1 LIELISVTKKYG
13 AFEALKG
20 INLKVSKSGLFA
32 FLGPNG
38 AGKTTTIKIL
48 TGVLMPDS
56 GDALIDGIS
65 ITKDPVKAKNR
76 FGYLPDIPTLFEKLS
91 GSEYLNFI
99 MDVFNI
105 SRNDRPSRTQKFVEI
120 FEMGPSMN
128 DLIESYSLGMRK
140 KIGLIA
146 ALCHNPEALFLDEP
160 TSGLDPQSVKNLKDI
175 LVNFTKSGGTVF
187 FSTHILEIAE
197 KICDRV
203 GIISNGLM
211 VADGTITQIK
221 EKMKSG
227 AGDSKSLED
236 IFLEL
241 TSSTRAS
248 SSF

>member
-1 LIELISVTKKYG
+1 MIELISVTKKYG

-20 INLKVSKSGLFA
+20 IDLTVSRSGLFA

-48 TGVLMPDS
+48 TGVLMPDG
-56 GDALIDGIS
+56 GDAKIGGIS
-65 ITKDPVKAKNR
+65 ITKDPVGAKNR
-76 FGYLPDIPTLFEKLS
+76 FGYLPDIPTLFDKLS

-99 MDVFNI
+99 MDIFNI
-105 SRNDRPSRTQKFVEI
+105 SKNDRPARTQKFVEI
-120 FEMGPSMN
+120 FEMGPSMTS
-128 DLIESYSLGMRK
+128 LIESYSLGMRK

-146 ALCHNPEALFLDEP
+146 ALCHNPEVLFLDEP
-160 TSGLDPQSVKNLKDI
+160 TSGLDPQSVKYLKDI
-175 LVNFTKSGGTVF
+175 LVDFTKDGGTVF

-197 KICDRV
+197 KICTRV

-211 VADGTITQIK
+211 VADGTIAQIR

-227 AGDSKSLED
+227 SGGSKSLED

-241 TSSTRAS
+241 TSPVRENNA
-248 SSF
+248 

>member
-20 INLKVSKSGLFA
+20 IDLKVSRSGLFA

-48 TGVLMPDS
+48 TGVLMPDG
-56 GDALIDGIS
+56 GDAMIGGVS
-65 ITKDPVKAKNR
+65 ITKDPVGAKGK
-76 FGYLPDIPTLFEKLS
+76 FGYLPDIPTLFDKLS

-105 SRNDRPSRTQKFVEI
+105 SKNDRPARTQKFVEI
-120 FEMGPSMN
+120 FELGSSMN
-128 DLIESYSLGMRK
+128 SLIESYSLGMRK

-146 ALCHNPEALFLDEP
+146 ALCHNPEVLFLDEP
-160 TSGLDPQSVKNLKDI
+160 TSGLDPQSVKYLKDV
-175 LVNFTKSGGTVF
+175 LVDFTKDGGTVF

-197 KICDRV
+197 KICTRV

-211 VADGTITQIK
+211 VADGTIAEIK
-221 EKMKSG
+221 AKMKSG
-227 AGDSKSLED
+227 SGDSKSLED

-241 TSSTRAS
+241 TSPSRDNNA
-248 SSF
+248 

>member
-1 LIELISVTKKYG
+1 MIELISVTKKYG

-20 INLKVSKSGLFA
+20 IDLKVSRSGLFA

-56 GDALIDGIS
+56 GDARIGGIS
-65 ITKDPVKAKNR
+65 ITKDPVAAKSR

-99 MDVFNI
+99 MDIFNI
-105 SRNDRPSRTQKFVEI
+105 SKNDRPARVQKFVEI
-120 FEMGPSMN
+120 FEMGQSMSA
-128 DLIESYSLGMRK
+128 LIESYSLGMRK

-146 ALCHNPEALFLDEP
+146 ALCHDPEVLFLDEP
-160 TSGLDPQSVKNLKDI
+160 TSGLDPQSVKNLKDV
-175 LVNFTKSGGTVF
+175 LVDFTRSGGTVF

-197 KICDRV
+197 KICSRV

-227 AGDSKSLED
+227 SGDSKSLED

-241 TSSTRAS
+241 TSQGRENNA
-248 SSF
+248 